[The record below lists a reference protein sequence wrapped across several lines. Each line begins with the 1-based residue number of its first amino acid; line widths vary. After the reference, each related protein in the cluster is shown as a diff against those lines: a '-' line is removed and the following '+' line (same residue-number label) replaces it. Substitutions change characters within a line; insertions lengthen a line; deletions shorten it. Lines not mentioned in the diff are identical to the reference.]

1 MFLIVFFHVF
11 TILGGAG
18 NIKALGD
25 SYQFTVDVRDFS
37 PEDVIVTTSNN
48 QIEVRAEK
56 VCVFWTWARHK
67 LQILS
72 IVIGVPSLTVS
83 TRWFSDE
90 HFHTQ
95 VPTTWRCG
103 PHLCDIITG
112 CRRDLDGQGTTAPGQ
127 TWPCT
132 DLPHRD
138 KDLVAFTGNALPILC
153 SSLYFLHNFKHQQV
167 ALHSKKHVAF
177 SHADW
182 SCSLAPQVTINFND
196 IFRHGAI

>member
-1 MFLIVFFHVF
+1 MAKYKSSSWFLPCVFTIFFHVF

-56 VCVFWTWARHK
+56 VCVWDFFGFLTQNTYPLQSGTRH
-67 LQILS
+67 
-72 IVIGVPSLTVS
+72 IVIGVPSVIVS
-83 TRWFSDE
+83 TRWLSDE
-90 HFHTQ
+90 HFHAQ
-95 VPTTWRCG
+95 VPATRRCG

-112 CRRDLDGQGTTAPGQ
+112 HRGDPDGQSTTAPGQ

-138 KDLVAFTGNALPILC
+138 KDLVALTRNAFPILC
-153 SSLYFLHNFKHQQV
+153 YSLYFIQNFKHQEV
-167 ALHSKKHVAF
+167 AITF
-177 SHADW
+177 
-182 SCSLAPQVTINFND
+182 
-196 IFRHGAI
+196 